1 MAFAESVD
9 VVTQGFEALCDEGF
23 GLLRVLVKAWR
34 ISPRLCAVVCVC
46 GIRLHTFSSFFS
58 FFFCICMKV
67 FYWGCGG
74 AAAVNFAVYF
84 TIDDVP
90 GRIAT
95 EVDVTFGLEEASG
108 FDDGGS

>member
-1 MAFAESVD
+1 
-9 VVTQGFEALCDEGF
+9 
-23 GLLRVLVKAWR
+23 
-34 ISPRLCAVVCVC
+34 
-46 GIRLHTFSSFFS
+46 
-58 FFFCICMKV
+58 MKV